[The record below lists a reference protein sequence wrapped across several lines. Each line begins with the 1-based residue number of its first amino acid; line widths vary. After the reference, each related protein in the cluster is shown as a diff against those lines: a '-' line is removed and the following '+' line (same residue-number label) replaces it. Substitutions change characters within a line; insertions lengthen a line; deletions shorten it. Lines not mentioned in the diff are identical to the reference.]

1 MAPPYE
7 VRYGTVIC
15 YEAERIRVSVI
26 GPGFGWFRVECTSE
40 SLLLSEWF
48 DLSLDIEMTRRSST
62 SPRLIK

>member
-26 GPGFGWFRVECTSE
+26 GPGFGWFRVECTE
-40 SLLLSEWF
+40 SLPPTLV
-48 DLSLDIEMTRRSST
+48 
-62 SPRLIK
+62 